1 MKTRSIAFS
10 LQRTTNAW
18 ADLRLR
24 CSHRLKAGLSVF
36 NSIALFSQPDMDIDL
51 DISSESITP
60 PKPQKPMPANVHFQ
74 SRENPVEEYT
84 ADTSAGSRPAPK
96 RLPPLKDPPTLLDH
110 LYKEKLV
117 EEINLQNK
125 KTRNKKKYGQKVQVY
140 MKCGPKVM

>member
-1 MKTRSIAFS
+1 MDMKTRSIYVQRATEALMRGLIAFFKGLKQVCFSWRCTYLYISS
-10 LQRTTNAW
+10 L
-18 ADLRLR
+18 L
-24 CSHRLKAGLSVF
+24 
-36 NSIALFSQPDMDIDL
+36 QPDMDIDL
-51 DISSESITP
+51 DISSKSITP

-125 KTRNKKKYGQKVQVY
+125 KTRNKKKYGQKVQV
-140 MKCGPKVM
+140 